1 MSSNVFFLILAL
13 CISVLVIAQV
23 RTRKMHEKYAFLWLS
38 VSAVIIVL
46 GAFPNILNGIT
57 TAVGIATPVN
67 LLFLLS
73 IMLLI
78 GVCLHLTL
86 ELTSLSEKNR
96 VLAEEVAIIKARLR
110 QGESGSSAE
119 DTYKKTSE
127 TLDR

>member
-1 MSSNVFFLILAL
+1 MSSNIFFLILAV
-13 CISVLVIAQV
+13 CISIVVIAQV

-57 TAVGIATPVN
+57 TVVGIATPVN

-86 ELTSLSEKNR
+86 ELTSMSEKMR
-96 VLAEEVAIIKARLR
+96 ILAEELAILKAHYQENQEL
-110 QGESGSSAE
+110 GSLLPHQHGVKEEE
-119 DTYKKTSE
+119 D
-127 TLDR
+127 

>member
-96 VLAEEVAIIKARLR
+96 VLAEEVAIIKAQLR
-110 QGESGSSAE
+110 QSENGTSAK
-119 DTYKKTSE
+119 DTYPKTSE